1 MGTFMP
7 IGTDDTDSMLFQGQ
21 LAHLTATL
29 INPYSGERIDIDDD
43 YRVNSN
49 VFDGRGGVDVLTFSD
64 FGDALFILNAHHQQM
79 VISIEIFDASD
90 GGDVIVLADQ
100 NILYNDVT
108 IFGGAGDDILWSNVG
123 NDLIIGFSG
132 NDIIDAGPGNDQIL
146 GEDDNDSLNG
156 GDGNDYINGGAG
168 NDILFGGHRVAPVV
182 LDKNFSDTVVF
193 PHLMSGVNIANLVPP
208 GTNALGVV
216 DGNLH
221 VDFAAQATLTFREG
235 FAGYNNSLG
244 VYSIAADGT
253 ILAASILWENTKD
266 AGLNTAHVIDLPV
279 GANGGDFGFFIIADG
294 DRANNGYAGLNTS
307 ETGNIHFIYDYGLAG
322 ERAATIYDPNNRVKI
337 VYDDGVTER
346 VLKGPDYHMTERGG
360 ATTINHDGQQHVVT
374 GLVDIGQ
381 HDVLRI
387 GFEDLPNLGDAD
399 YEDVFFDLNINE
411 IITEGDSEDGA
422 DMLIGGGG
430 NDTLYAQDGD
440 DILVVGEGID
450 DIYGG
455 RGSDQFVFDL
465 LDNLVDTIHDFEI
478 GAGKDVLNIT
488 DILTGYDPLTD
499 VLADFVQIMAL
510 NGDTHVRINADG
522 DHGGAFTAIAVMTGV
537 ETTLATLIANGNI
550 VANHHVE
557 LPLV

>member
-1 MGTFMP
+1 M
-7 IGTDDTDSMLFQGQ
+7 
-21 LAHLTATL
+21 
-29 INPYSGERIDIDDD
+29 
-43 YRVNSN
+43 
-49 VFDGRGGVDVLTFSD
+49 
-64 FGDALFILNAHHQQM
+64 
-79 VISIEIFDASD
+79 
-90 GGDVIVLADQ
+90 
-100 NILYNDVT
+100 
-108 IFGGAGDDILWSNVG
+108 
-123 NDLIIGFSG
+123 
-132 NDIIDAGPGNDQIL
+132 
-146 GEDDNDSLNG
+146 
-156 GDGNDYINGGAG
+156 
-168 NDILFGGHRVAPVV
+168 
-182 LDKNFSDTVVF
+182 
-193 PHLMSGVNIANLVPP
+193 
-208 GTNALGVV
+208 
-216 DGNLH
+216 
-221 VDFAAQATLTFREG
+221 
-235 FAGYNNSLG
+235 
-244 VYSIAADGT
+244 
-253 ILAASILWENTKD
+253 
-266 AGLNTAHVIDLPV
+266 
-279 GANGGDFGFFIIADG
+279 
-294 DRANNGYAGLNTS
+294 
-307 ETGNIHFIYDYGLAG
+307 
-322 ERAATIYDPNNRVKI
+322 
-337 VYDDGVTER
+337 
-346 VLKGPDYHMTERGG
+346 
-360 ATTINHDGQQHVVT
+360 
-374 GLVDIGQ
+374 
-381 HDVLRI
+381 LRI

>member
-1 MGTFMP
+1 MP

-244 VYSIAADGT
+244 VY
-253 ILAASILWENTKD
+253 
-266 AGLNTAHVIDLPV
+266 
-279 GANGGDFGFFIIADG
+279 
-294 DRANNGYAGLNTS
+294 RA
-307 ETGNIHFIYDYGLAG
+307 
-322 ERAATIYDPNNRVKI
+322 
-337 VYDDGVTER
+337 
-346 VLKGPDYHMTERGG
+346 MTRFW
-360 ATTINHDGQQHVVT
+360 AK
-374 GLVDIGQ
+374 
-381 HDVLRI
+381 
-387 GFEDLPNLGDAD
+387 
-399 YEDVFFDLNINE
+399 
-411 IITEGDSEDGA
+411 
-422 DMLIGGGG
+422 M
-430 NDTLYAQDGD
+430 
-440 DILVVGEGID
+440 
-450 DIYGG
+450 
-455 RGSDQFVFDL
+455 
-465 LDNLVDTIHDFEI
+465 
-478 GAGKDVLNIT
+478 
-488 DILTGYDPLTD
+488 
-499 VLADFVQIMAL
+499 IM
-510 NGDTHVRINADG
+510 I
-522 DHGGAFTAIAVMTGV
+522 
-537 ETTLATLIANGNI
+537 
-550 VANHHVE
+550 
-557 LPLV
+557 P